1 MAVDFPVTIGAAR
14 LRAIKADIRN
24 NLGNPELCVGAIARR
39 HRLTVRYIQILFG
52 AEGTTYSD
60 FVLNLRL
67 SAIHRV
73 LTAPHASNRKISAI
87 VFDGGFSDLSYFNKS
102 FRRLYGATPSDVRA
116 RSNDIVGRE

>member
-1 MAVDFPVTIGAAR
+1 MAVDFPVTTGAAR

-24 NLGNPELCVGAIARR
+24 NLANPELSVGAIARR
-39 HRLTVRYIQILFG
+39 HRMTVRYIQILFG

-60 FVLNLRL
+60 FVLTQRL

-73 LTAPHASNRKISAI
+73 LTAPQASSRKISAI

-102 FRRLYGATPSDVRA
+102 FRRLYGATPSDVRT